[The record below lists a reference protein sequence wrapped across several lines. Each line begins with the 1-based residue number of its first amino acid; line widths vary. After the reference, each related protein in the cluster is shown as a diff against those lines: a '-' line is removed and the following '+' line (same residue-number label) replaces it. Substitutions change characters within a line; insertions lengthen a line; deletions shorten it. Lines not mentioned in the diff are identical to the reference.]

1 MNNNYQNTEQEEKNR
16 IERKR
21 KKGINSLGKALEG
34 ILKDVKEMQRSQE
47 KVEEYKRIINI
58 SHYNYDYTYDHL
70 KNPDGTSEWHLKSI
84 NGRSPYADTPYSKVI
99 DGDK

>member
-1 MNNNYQNTEQEEKNR
+1 MNNNYQITEQEEKDR
-16 IERKR
+16 IERK
-21 KKGINSLGKALEG
+21 KNKSINSLGEALQS

-58 SHYNYDYTYDHL
+58 SNHDYDYTYEHLENTDVTKERHL
-70 KNPDGTSEWHLKSI
+70 KNPFD
-84 NGRSPYADTPYSKVI
+84 YAFGGIPCSDF

>member
-1 MNNNYQNTEQEEKNR
+1 MNNNYQITEQEEKDR
-16 IERKR
+16 IERK
-21 KKGINSLGKALEG
+21 KNKSINSLGEALQS

-70 KNPDGTSEWHLKSI
+70 KNS
-84 NGRSPYADTPYSKVI
+84 